1 MGGVAIGALAGGLIA
16 QAYGITAPFWVA
28 GISVA
33 LLTILTWRSFGKSK
47 FAA

>member
-1 MGGVAIGALAGGLIA
+1 
-16 QAYGITAPFWVA
+16 VA

-47 FAA
+47 IAAYML